1 MTGLDQSL
9 SEQLQVANYGLGGH
23 YEPHYD
29 MAMDDERTPL
39 NINSHGNRIATVL
52 FYVRCLCA
60 CGATYADV
68 RRRSGWR
75 DSIHRFERVR
85 CTV

>member
-29 MAMDDERTPL
+29 MAMDNERTPL
-39 NINSHGNRIATVL
+39 TTQGHGNRIATVL
-52 FYVRCLCA
+52 FYVRCVRALCA
-60 CGATYADV
+60 HICSYPT
-68 RRRSGWR
+68 SK
-75 DSIHRFERVR
+75 RV
-85 CTV
+85 VQQHLSV